1 MQYTRLAASLAFAT
15 IFSLATS
22 AHSAVALSDLISNN
36 DSFVSGGLVFS
47 DFTFTTAGNVT
58 PETEVNV
65 DSVTDQDGNFGIRFQ
80 GGFADLQGGGSSG
93 FTISYNVAFADP
105 FMNITGAMLQGNPTA
120 ILSGV
125 GSFTETFV
133 GLGID
138 PLVVFDNANTG
149 ETDFI
154 DSTSIIPPSNQ
165 LQVELDFFGE
175 AGTPGGVT
183 GSFVDQTFSGGVVPE
198 ISSIATWGILM
209 LAVGCVCVLNRR
221 FQLVPMHKMAEK

>member
-1 MQYTRLAASLAFAT
+1 MQYSRLAASFAIAAVLSFT
-15 IFSLATS
+15 AS
-22 AHSAVALSDLISNN
+22 AHSAVALFDLINN
-36 DSFVSGGLVFS
+36 NESFVSGGLVFS
-47 DFTFTTAGNVT
+47 DFTFTTAGDVT

-93 FTISYNVAFADP
+93 FTIGYTVAFADP
-105 FMNITGAMLQGNPTA
+105 LMNITGAMLQGNPTA
-120 ILSGV
+120 ILNGI

-133 GLGID
+133 GLGVD

-198 ISSIATWGILM
+198 VSSIATWGFLM
-209 LAVGCVCVLNRR
+209 LVVGCVCILNRR
-221 FQLVPMHKMAEK
+221 FQLLPMHKTAEK

>member
-1 MQYTRLAASLAFAT
+1 MQYTRLAASFAFAA
-15 IFSLATS
+15 IVSFATS

-36 DSFVSGGLVFS
+36 DTFISGGLVFS
-47 DFTFTTAGNVT
+47 DFTFTTVGNVT

-80 GGFADLQGGGSSG
+80 GGFSDLQGGGSSG
-93 FTISYNVAFADP
+93 FTISYNVAFVDP
-105 FMNITGAMLQGNPTA
+105 LMNITGAMLQGNPTA
-120 ILSGV
+120 IISGL
-125 GSFTETFV
+125 GSFTETFT

-138 PLVVFDNANTG
+138 PLVIFDNADTG

-183 GSFVDQTFSGGVVPE
+183 GSFVDQTFAGGVVPE
-198 ISSIATWGILM
+198 VSSAATWGVLM
-209 LAVGCVCVLNRR
+209 LAVGCACVLNRR
-221 FQLVPMHKMAEK
+221 FQLVPLHKLAEK